1 LDIIGPVA
9 ELMKVILD
17 FLFKYTNSYGLSIIA
32 LTVIIKIV
40 LFPLTYKQLNSMKK
54 MQEIAP
60 LQKKLQEKYKN
71 DKERLNREIME
82 LYRKNNVNPAGGCL
96 PLLIQFPFLI
106 ALFRLLQAPE
116 TYGFVLSEES
126 LRFLWIANLNKPD
139 AFYILPIL
147 AGVTTYIQSK
157 MTTTDPSQ
165 STMTIVMSFFIA
177 WMSSRF
183 AAGLAL
189 YWVVSNVFQIAQQFV
204 MSKSVAA
211 TKEGTN

>member
-1 LDIIGPVA
+1 MKIVLDV
-9 ELMKVILD
+9 
-17 FLFKYTNSYGLSIIA
+17 LFKYTNSYGLSIIG
-32 LTVIIKIV
+32 LTIIIKVV
-40 LFPLTYKQLNSMKK
+40 LFPLTYKQLHSMKK

-82 LYRKNNVNPAGGCL
+82 LYRKHKVNPAGGCL

-106 ALFRLLQAPE
+106 ALFRLLQSPE
-116 TYGFVLSEES
+116 AFGFILPEES

-139 AFYILPIL
+139 VLYIIPIL

-157 MTTTDPSQ
+157 MTATDASQ
-165 STMTIVMSFFIA
+165 NTMTIFMSFFIA

-189 YWVVSNVFQIAQQFV
+189 YWVVSNIFQIVQQYL
-204 MSKSVAA
+204 MTKSVPVAG
-211 TKEGTN
+211 EGMH